1 MIVSLKQ
8 SIPYVKKSC
17 SQVSINGEFLK
28 KEIQKCILNLKE
40 TGFKVCAVIED
51 DHSANANV
59 VHNVPI
65 LYPLK
70 TSKKTF
76 GFLMLQ
82 VSIKQKHWEK

>member
-8 SIPYVKKSC
+8 SILYVKKSC
-17 SQVSINGEFLK
+17 SQVSVNDEFLK
-28 KEIQKCILNLKE
+28 KEIHKCILNLKE

-65 LYPLK
+65 IKKNLWFSDVSREYK
-70 TSKKTF
+70 TKILGET
-76 GFLMLQ
+76 G
-82 VSIKQKHWEK
+82 